1 MISLIYYSEPDQYLF
16 DPSTII
22 YNSEDSL
29 DICLSPLEYIQGSA
43 PSMPPHPHTDAER
56 IQSGSNHD
64 EIEGDIENSMPLHTL
79 QVSKM
84 EREKAETR
92 WDNKSPSFLDDF
104 ATSPKAPLEKLTLPV
119 EPVSHP
125 SDQHDESEPT
135 THAPTTPRMKR
146 AHPGD
151 GTLSETKRTR
161 VDESVSASDGPY
173 TISKLNIEESPKSDM
188 WVLYEEATRTDK
200 AEPVLS
206 FPGAPTLSAAL
217 DDFDDWLG
225 WDFASQSSS
234 GSQDESTPLTT
245 ASNGMPEAHESQ
257 DSGHPELLEAL
268 SDVLLNEEQRE
279 RLCTATRGD
288 HAQTIV
294 DYLHSVLLRQVL
306 PKEWLRRHCLIAL
319 YKLCKYSQLYPY
331 CYILRDSIVPGACEG
346 FGGFSDIFKGKFG
359 DKELCLK
366 LVRLNKTNMDVML
379 RRYAKEAILWGQLN
393 HPNITPFYGIYYL
406 DAMRRQ
412 LCLVSPWMRHGDV
425 VEYLKKNPLAPGPCS
440 CVYDVV
446 AGLDYL
452 HDLGLIHSDLK
463 GANILVND
471 FEHACITDF
480 GMSFVRTDKTLA
492 NAMVTTS
499 IHGFTQRWAS
509 PELLEEEARPS
520 MASDIWALGCVFY
533 EIMTGKLPFEHLV
546 NDAQI
551 ALALLKGKL
560 PTRPHYVPDQ
570 IEAVIWEQVDRCW
583 TPEAGK
589 RPKCRD
595 ILLKLQWAGLLR
607 KVYYEAQRDSERES
621 QHLRDVMRMGG
632 GERVDLEVVEKVLQ
646 GVRGV

>member
-1 MISLIYYSEPDQYLF
+1 MRSLLHSLPQ
-16 DPSTII
+16 PSTII

-79 QVSKM
+79 QGDTSLQLLYRQFRRWR
-84 EREKAETR
+84 ERRQKPDGTTSLPPSLMT
-92 WDNKSPSFLDDF
+92 SPSIITLS
-104 ATSPKAPLEKLTLPV
+104 TSPKAPLEKLTHALSNAIPV

-440 CVYDVV
+440 Y
-446 AGLDYL
+446 
-452 HDLGLIHSDLK
+452 
-463 GANILVND
+463 
-471 FEHACITDF
+471 
-480 GMSFVRTDKTLA
+480 
-492 NAMVTTS
+492 
-499 IHGFTQRWAS
+499 
-509 PELLEEEARPS
+509 
-520 MASDIWALGCVFY
+520 
-533 EIMTGKLPFEHLV
+533 MT
-546 NDAQI
+546 
-551 ALALLKGKL
+551 
-560 PTRPHYVPDQ
+560 
-570 IEAVIWEQVDRCW
+570 
-583 TPEAGK
+583 
-589 RPKCRD
+589 
-595 ILLKLQWAGLLR
+595 
-607 KVYYEAQRDSERES
+607 
-621 QHLRDVMRMGG
+621 
-632 GERVDLEVVEKVLQ
+632 
-646 GVRGV
+646 